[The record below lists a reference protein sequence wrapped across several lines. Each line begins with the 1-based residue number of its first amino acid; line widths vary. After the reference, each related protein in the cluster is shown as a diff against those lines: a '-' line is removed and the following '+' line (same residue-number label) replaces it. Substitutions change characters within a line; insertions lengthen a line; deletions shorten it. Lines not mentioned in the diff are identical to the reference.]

1 MILKS
6 FATNKTEMLGFD
18 LLSLTFRLSHPIRYR
33 ASFVYR
39 FIFAYRFIEAG
50 PVRAAPG
57 PDSRARAGCRLI
69 HETGVGCFASM
80 MV

>member
-1 MILKS
+1 VILKS

-18 LLSLTFRLSHPIRYR
+18 LLSLTFRLSLSYPLSGFFH
-33 ASFVYR
+33 FTFYR
-39 FIFAYRFIEAG
+39 FIGAG

-57 PDSRARAGCRLI
+57 PDLSVRAGCRLI